1 MKCAMKSC
9 RLWLTLLLLVACTTG
24 VLAQDYNPTNPPE
37 PMARSTVT
45 VSAEPAEAAYV
56 SGGGKYAVGQQ
67 VSISTSTRNSNYEFL
82 YWMKDGVRTNDPR
95 SFKFT
100 MGNDRVNFVA
110 VYGFNPANP
119 QEPTMPNTYRL
130 YLDTDAEG
138 ACTFNIASGQKQK
151 AGQYVRVTAQNITP
165 GFVFKGWFV
174 DGQKVSS
181 NTSFNYLMPYSD
193 VTLLASLVYDPANP
207 GEPDSDNEQESIDN
221 GRPGDVNND
230 GKVNVTD
237 IMAVA
242 NHILNITMTVFNAR
256 AADVNNDGKVNV
268 TDIMGIAN
276 IILGVNTT
284 GNSRATSEVD
294 AVEPQ

>member
-1 MKCAMKSC
+1 MHFWQPVLLRVYRGGAGPPQFSPGPPQHSPGPPQ
-9 RLWLTLLLLVACTTG
+9 LYTLDHKQTQYAINERPTG
-24 VLAQDYNPTNPPE
+24 EVPLGY
-37 PMARSTVT
+37 
-45 VSAEPAEAAYV
+45 
-56 SGGGKYAVGQQ
+56 
-67 VSISTSTRNSNYEFL
+67 
-82 YWMKDGVRTNDPR
+82 
-95 SFKFT
+95 
-100 MGNDRVNFVA
+100 VA
-110 VYGFNPANP
+110 VADGELTIKAMRMDQPVMLRDTKLQITHDLSLGDYTFNPANP

-181 NTSFNYLMPYSD
+181 SMSFNYLMPYSD

-207 GEPDSDNEQESIDN
+207 GDPDSDNEQESIDN

-242 NHILNITMTVFNAR
+242 NHILNIHMDKFNLL
-256 AADVNNDGKVNV
+256 AADVNGDGDINV

-276 IILGVNTT
+276 IILKVGVQ
-284 GNSRATSEVD
+284 NSRVTSEVD